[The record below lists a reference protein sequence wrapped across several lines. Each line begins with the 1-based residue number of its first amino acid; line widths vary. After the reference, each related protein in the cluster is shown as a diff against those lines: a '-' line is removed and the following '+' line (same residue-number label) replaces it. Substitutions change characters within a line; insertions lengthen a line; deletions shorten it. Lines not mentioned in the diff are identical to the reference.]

1 MGREIQQLS
10 PENNF
15 SAGQHTL
22 YLDGESLV
30 PGIYFIEAE
39 IDGENTR
46 AKNCKGKIRKL
57 LQLLNET
64 IDLTSQPKGIYF
76 IELHHDTGV
85 EVQRVV
91 IQ

>member
-39 IDGENTR
+39 IDGKTHVQ
-46 AKNCKGKIRKL
+46 KI
-57 LQLLNET
+57 
-64 IDLTSQPKGIYF
+64 
-76 IELHHDTGV
+76 V
-85 EVQRVV
+85 RVK
-91 IQ
+91 